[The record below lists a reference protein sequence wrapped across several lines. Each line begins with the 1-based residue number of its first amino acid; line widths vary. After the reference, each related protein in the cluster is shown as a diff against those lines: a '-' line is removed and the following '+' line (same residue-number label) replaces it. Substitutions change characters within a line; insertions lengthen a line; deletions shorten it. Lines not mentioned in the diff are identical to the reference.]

1 MCDTTRKNTV
11 QKKKGQPPDILKGF
25 WTEFERLIGTW
36 RPSFHQGRTFE
47 RTKKTILGL
56 LACPGRATITN
67 SIVYRGLEQE
77 HWSPDYECFSRAS
90 AGWTAR
96 DLFKWAL
103 LEGVKETPTDSQIVI
118 ALDDTGLPK
127 WGTAIPQVGWI
138 HNGMAPKFLD
148 KPICRGMRMLH
159 AALLIPT
166 YVGHRP
172 LAVSVAFEPAPA
184 APKPKKKAQ
193 LTEEQLAEY
202 EVYKKECSLPR
213 RASRLIKVFRE
224 VLDQAGYQDRKLLL
238 VVDGSYTC
246 SEVVRNLPER
256 TNLVGR
262 FRKNAKL
269 RSPVRVK
276 TGKTIY
282 GDELERPESI
292 RTNAEYPEMRMKCHY
307 GRGLNTIKNKQI
319 YRVYWPEGTRNKL
332 MRMIILTPAMKSKS
346 KAKRKPSYTQP
357 AYLLTTDLT
366 TETTELIQAYGSRWQ
381 IEQLH
386 RDGKNGLGIGQVQAY
401 SEQANERVH
410 GAQMAGYS
418 MLLLAA
424 HRAFGGERAKVI
436 PNLPKWRKTPPERIS
451 VDQLVG
457 LLRNALHRSN
467 YFKRNQAKKL
477 ISTPKGVA
485 ISSSLF
491 FQVA

>member
-1 MCDTTRKNTV
+1 MRDTTRNDTA
-11 QKKKGQPPDILKGF
+11 QKQKGQPPDILKRF
-25 WTEFERLIGTW
+25 WIEFERLLGTW
-36 RPSFHQGRTFE
+36 RPCFKQGRTFK
-47 RTKKTILGL
+47 RTKDTVLGL

-77 HWSPDYECFSRAS
+77 HWSSNYECFSRPS
-90 AGWTAR
+90 AGWNAR
-96 DLFKWAL
+96 DLFKQAL
-103 LEGVKETPTDSQIVI
+103 LEGAKETPPGSQIVI
-118 ALDDTGLPK
+118 ALDDTGIPK
-127 WGTAIPQVGWI
+127 WGTVIPQVGWI

-148 KPICRGMRMLH
+148 KPICRGMRMIH

-184 APKPKKKAQ
+184 APRPKKYAK
-193 LTEEQLAEY
+193 LTEEEQSEY

-213 RASRLIKVFRE
+213 RASKLIKVFRE
-224 VLDQAGYQDRKLLL
+224 LLDQAGYQDRTLLM

-256 TNLVGR
+256 THLVGR

-269 RSPVRVK
+269 RAPVTEK

-282 GDELERPESI
+282 GDEIDQPEKI
-292 RTNAEYPEMRMKCHY
+292 RTNDEYPEMRMKCHY
-307 GRGLNTIKNKQI
+307 GRGFNTIKYKQI

-332 MRMIILTPAMKSKS
+332 MRLIVLTPVMKTKS
-346 KAKRKPSYTQP
+346 KAKKKPSYTQP

-366 TETTELIQAYGSRWQ
+366 TVTSELIQAYGSRWQ

-424 HRAFGGERAKVI
+424 HRTFGGERAKAI
-436 PNLPKWRKTPPERIS
+436 PILPRWRRNPPERIS

-457 LLRNALHRSN
+457 LLRNALHRSD
-467 YFKRNQAKKL
+467 YFKRKPTKKSNT
-477 ISTPKGVA
+477 ISKEVVIPP
-485 ISSSLF
+485 SLF